1 MKKYDKN
8 INKGCY
14 ILISNIK
21 ITIEKEKIMKE
32 FQSIVNKVTQSLI
45 INQVL
50 FLKNKFFIGSAFG
63 QDRMESL

>member
-32 FQSIVNKVTQSLI
+32 FQSVVNKVTLP
-45 INQVL
+45 
-50 FLKNKFFIGSAFG
+50 
-63 QDRMESL
+63 